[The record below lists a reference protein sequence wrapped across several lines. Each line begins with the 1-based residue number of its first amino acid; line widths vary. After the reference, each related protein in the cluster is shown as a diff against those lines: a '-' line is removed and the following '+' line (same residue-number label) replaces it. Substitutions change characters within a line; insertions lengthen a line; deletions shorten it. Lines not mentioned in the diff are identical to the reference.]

1 MDTRIFLT
9 SLLSLFV
16 LILSGCNVA
25 AIRGSGHV
33 VSENR
38 AVSDFNR
45 VELLGS
51 GDVILTQGDAEALKV
66 EAEDNLL
73 TYLRTEVRDH
83 TLYLGLTDKDGQ
95 AVIFPTRPI
104 KYYVSLKTI
113 AGLKLSGS
121 GNMDAQKLSAET
133 LALDITG
140 SGNIHLGALNAQ
152 AVQSTIS
159 GSGKCEL
166 GQGTVPAQ
174 RVEIS
179 GSGNYRSENL
189 AGQTVAVR
197 ITGSGAATVWAES
210 TLEAQVTGS
219 GDVHYYGTPQVTQQV
234 TGSGRV
240 QAEGKR

>member
-16 LILSGCNVA
+16 LILSGCNVNA
-25 AIRGSGHV
+25 VRGSGRV

-38 AVSDFNR
+38 AVSDFSR

-51 GDVILTQGDAEALKV
+51 GDVVLTQGNEETLKV

-73 TYLRTEVRDH
+73 SHLRTEVRNH
-83 TLYLGLTDKDGQ
+83 TLYLGLTDDNGNV
-95 AVIFPTRPI
+95 VIFPTRPI
-104 KYYVSLKTI
+104 KYYVTVKTI
-113 AGLKLSGS
+113 EGLKLSGS
-121 GNMDAQKLSAET
+121 GNINAQKLQTEA

-140 SGNIHLGALNAQ
+140 SGNIHLDALDAKTL
-152 AVQSTIS
+152 QSTIS

-166 GQGTVPAQ
+166 DQGTVPAQ
-174 RVEIS
+174 QVEIS
-179 GSGNYRSENL
+179 GSGNYQSRNL
-189 AGQTVAVR
+189 AGQTVTVR
-197 ITGSGAATVWAES
+197 ITGSGAATVWAEN
-210 TLEAQVTGS
+210 TLEAHVTGS
-219 GDVHYYGTPQVTQQV
+219 GDIHYYGTPQVTERV